1 MANGKSHNNNK
12 KHQNYKFG
20 SAMEDLTWKT
30 KNPFNQREHIHTHT
44 HTTEPA
50 EEKTG

>member
-1 MANGKSHNNNK
+1 MASPTTIIKTPKTS
-12 KHQNYKFG
+12 QNYKFG
-20 SAMEDLTWKT
+20 PAMEDLTWKT

-44 HTTEPA
+44 TEPA